1 MSPAR
6 QSPTKKEPA
15 KKATTTKSTTKKKAT
30 TKKATMTTATT
41 KKAPATT
48 TATATTTTAKPCF
61 GPEARAFIGQLATRQ
76 DRDWFATRKDEFKTL
91 LSDPML
97 ALLSSLGPQLLDDFP
112 AVEDAVP
119 KLFRI
124 YRDTR
129 FAKDKRPFKEHVGGE
144 LSLGRAGFYVHVSAT
159 ELFAGVGLWQ
169 MEPDVLQRYRRCL
182 VDNDAIGDALLR
194 ETLTLEGRGFGLM
207 SMGELARAPAGVSPT
222 HARIHLLKH
231 KGWAMSLPLDGVDI
245 ASPSLPTA
253 IAARVVQMRPAVALL
268 EKALAWRA

>member
-1 MSPAR
+1 
-6 QSPTKKEPA
+6 
-15 KKATTTKSTTKKKAT
+15 
-30 TKKATMTTATT
+30 
-41 KKAPATT
+41 
-48 TATATTTTAKPCF
+48 
-61 GPEARAFIGQLATRQ
+61 LATRQ
-76 DRDWFATRKDEFKTL
+76 DRDWFATRKDVFKTL

-97 ALLSSLGPQLLDDFP
+97 ALLSSLGPQVLDDFP

-159 ELFAGVGLWQ
+159 ELFAAVGLWQ

-194 ETLTLEGRGFGLM
+194 ETTTLEARGFRLM

-222 HARIHLLKH
+222 HPRIHLLKH
-231 KGWAMSLPLDGVDI
+231 KGWAMSLPLDGVAI